1 VSWDVLCTR
10 LSRGA
15 IQDFE
20 QAKKLLRDEGIP
32 RLSQMPGFVSGQ
44 WVRLGETSGAS
55 MIVFE
60 SEEAAQ
66 KAAEMFRTNPP
77 PSATPNSIEVAEVQ
91 EHA

>member
-1 VSWDVLCTR
+1 MHAVVARSM
-10 LSRGA
+10 
-15 IQDFE
+15 IQNFE
-20 QAKKLLRDEGIP
+20 QARKVLREEGIP
-32 RLSQMPGFVSGQ
+32 RLSQMPGFVSGH

-66 KAAEMFRTNPP
+66 KAAQMLRTNPSP
-77 PSATPNSIEVAEVQ
+77 TVSPISIEVGEVQ

>member
-1 VSWDVLCTR
+1 MYAVVARST
-10 LSRGA
+10 

-20 QAKKLLRDEGIP
+20 QATKALREEFIP
-32 RLSQMPGFVSGQ
+32 RLSQAPGFVSGH

-60 SEEAAQ
+60 SEEAAET
-66 KAAEMFRTNPP
+66 AAEMFRTNPP
-77 PSATPNSIEVAEVQ
+77 PTVTPTSIEVGEVK

>member
-1 VSWDVLCTR
+1 MHAVVARST
-10 LSRGA
+10 

-20 QAKKLLRDEGIP
+20 QARKALREELIP
-32 RLSQMPGFVSGQ
+32 RLSQAPGFVSGH
-44 WVRLGETSGAS
+44 WVKLGETSGAS

-66 KAAEMFRTNPP
+66 AAAEMFRTNPP
-77 PSATPNSIEVAEVQ
+77 PTVTPTSIEVGEVQ